1 MKMLEKLN
9 AMRSHGGAIQ
19 THGLNDETLLRFAQK
34 DERLE
39 AAVDA
44 AHAEFLRLAEE
55 APELLA
61 LPEKELIT
69 ALQEGFINFYPQ
81 DAVNPYVVIAGAGG
95 AAHLPGMV
103 AIHHG
108 ANNSPEVGMDKGF
121 SDGFIVDFIDAG
133 SRDAYLADPKHAQ
146 IGARIVESA
155 VGGAD
160 GILVYDIEIQD

>member
-1 MKMLEKLN
+1 ML
-9 AMRSHGGAIQ
+9 RH
-19 THGLNDETLLRFAQK
+19 R
-34 DERLE
+34 
-39 AAVDA
+39 V
-44 AHAEFLRLAEE
+44 
-55 APELLA
+55 
-61 LPEKELIT
+61 
-69 ALQEGFINFYPQ
+69 FINFVPRVTAQQKLDIYDRITSLQ
-81 DAVNPYVVIAGAGG
+81 N
-95 AAHLPGMV
+95 HLPGMV

-121 SDGFIVDFIDAG
+121 SDGFIVDFIDAA